1 MAAHTLIPH
10 TQEVEIGGS
19 EFQDKQDDTV
29 RPYLRKTT
37 TTIIEPSLGNL
48 VTATQNGLRFSGFHF
63 TQTHFLSL
71 LGASRHTSQVLYL

>member
-37 TTIIEPSLGNL
+37 SIEPSLGNL

-71 LGASRHTSQVLYL
+71 LGASRHTSQVFYL